1 MIDKIYAALPMR
13 TQTENAS
20 FLCKDDCTL
29 TKHTWRWT
37 YSAIPLSSI
46 FDINDHS
53 NVYMSLNILFFLR
66 YTYWVHW
73 HIYAQF
79 TCACYYLYYKE
90 QYCLMLFCNHEM
102 HQNSQNLQSQAL
114 MSSEQDLQ
122 KIGGNIITAILRF
135 MWGILCTF
143 TVRQSWFL
151 PVWIFIMIL
160 IKYKT
165 N

>member
-1 MIDKIYAALPMR
+1 MQRRLYIDVAYMALDIFR
-13 TQTENAS
+13 
-20 FLCKDDCTL
+20 
-29 TKHTWRWT
+29 H
-37 YSAIPLSSI
+37 SALRY
-46 FDINDHS
+46 FW
-53 NVYMSLNILFFLR
+53 YKWLFKCLYVFKYTGVFLR
-66 YTYWVHW
+66 YPYWVNW